1 MGVDCCIVMDHCSKD
16 GTIEIIKK
24 LQCEGLVQ
32 ELIEEKSEKY
42 EQSKFVHR
50 MINLAIKNIMQIMS
64 FQSMRMNF
72 GIQKVEISKK
82 YYLHLKVIYYMFKC
96 LICWI

>member
-1 MGVDCCIVMDHCSKD
+1 MVLLVRDESDIVEKNIRFHKAMGVDCCIVMDHCSKD

-42 EQSKFVHR
+42 EQSKFVH
-50 MINLAIKNIMQIMS
+50 LS
-64 FQSMRMNF
+64 
-72 GIQKVEISKK
+72 
-82 YYLHLKVIYYMFKC
+82 H
-96 LICWI
+96 